1 MSISKLN
8 FKKLNVNIATQPT
21 LPSSTQLRS
30 FDTATIDK
38 RAMSVEVR
46 SLVTLDD
53 YLRHR
58 VRAIAGDNGAV
69 LSVYHTAADY
79 RFTTNVAKE
88 VWSRYIDTEIK
99 TQVASLMLSK
109 LDDIVRAHA
118 PNATRQVQDVISV
131 LIATMLEK
139 QGMMSIELP
148 QTSIQIPCNVFPSFK
163 MMKHEALVKATY
175 DRIKAI
181 DVEKAFYSN
190 TVGSLALKPFAEV
203 FAKYSHI
210 FHEIVLLG
218 DKIDAFAA
226 GTILKLYDRD
236 AHMGA
241 LRGSLNNPALERAKS
256 NYTLVSSALDYFF
269 RGEGTYPSV
278 DSLMGVVSAVGV
290 TQVSDAF
297 QEASLLLNEP
307 EYFQEV
313 AIKSL
318 PSLVNIYRFINNNGL
333 PIGYIAQPNYK
344 GQNEGLNVS
353 EYFESDTALNNLEES
368 SASENHL
375 QPLVVSMYDN
385 LRNISESIAPLV
397 GRIMLND
404 NGIAE
409 DGMTYQPVAL
419 HIGLTDTALEHLAVA
434 MSNSVSYSFEAG
446 EVVKAYVFEKKQK
459 DYQQILGLL
468 SSEMAY
474 TAEPEAVMLFA
485 GQQGVQ
491 RATSFWELGSQTLPA
506 KVRPARF
513 VGGKLF
519 DDGSSTELMDVLV
532 NKEQKLTRTWKV
544 SVSVPT
550 GAGGAIVH
558 SITTSLYELYA
569 SSERAEYL
577 RDERYVTAHTMP
589 LLCKQVQDVV
599 GVYLAL
605 SKLPKQ
611 QGYVQSPA
619 ETARVQFANLVVP
632 IVSNGTFRRFL
643 QSLKY
648 KLLAKASSDSLEK
661 RIALENFMLT
671 SDIEAKLSAELLRT
685 IFVRLGLLSFD
696 EGTEMFKSL
705 LSTTEFYT
713 VIRPHIVNVD

>member
-1 MSISKLN
+1 MSISKMN
-8 FKKLNVNIATQPT
+8 FKKLNTNIALQPA

-30 FDTATIDK
+30 FDTAIVDK
-38 RAMSVEVR
+38 RALSVEVR

-58 VRAIAGDNGAV
+58 VRAIAGDNAAV
-69 LSVYHTAADY
+69 LSVYHSAADY
-79 RFTTNVAKE
+79 RFTTAVARE
-88 VWSRYIDTEIK
+88 VWSRYIDKEIK
-99 TQVASLMLSK
+99 TQVASLMLSRM
-109 LDDIVRAHA
+109 DDIVRAHS
-118 PNATRQVQDVISV
+118 PNATRPVQDVISV
-131 LIATMLEK
+131 LIASMLEK

-148 QTSIQIPCNVFPSFK
+148 QTSIQIPCKVFPSFK

-203 FAKYSHI
+203 LAKYSHI

-241 LRGSLNNPALERAKS
+241 LRGSLNNPALERAKT
-256 NYTLVSSALDYFF
+256 NYTIVSAALEYFF
-269 RGEGTYPSV
+269 KDRTDYPTI
-278 DSLMGVVSAVGV
+278 DSLMGVVSAVGT

-297 QEASLLLNEP
+297 QEASLLINEP
-307 EYFQEV
+307 EHFQEV

-318 PSLVNIYRFINNNGL
+318 PSMISIYRFINNNGL

-344 GQNEGLNVS
+344 GKDEGLNVS
-353 EYFESDTALNNLEES
+353 EYFDSDTALNNLEES
-368 SASENHL
+368 TASENHL
-375 QPLVVSMYDN
+375 QPLVVNMYDN

-404 NGIAE
+404 NGVAE
-409 DGMTYQPVAL
+409 DGVTYQPVAL

-434 MSNSVSYSFEAG
+434 MSTTVSYGFEAG
-446 EVVKAYVFEKKQK
+446 EVKKAYVFEKKQK
-459 DYQQILGLL
+459 DYQHILGLL
-468 SSEMAY
+468 SPEMAY
-474 TAEPEAVMLFA
+474 TEEPEAVILFA

-491 RATSFWELGSQTLPA
+491 RATAFWELGAQTLPT

-519 DDGSSTELMDVLV
+519 ETESTDELMDVLV
-532 NKEQKLTRTWKV
+532 DKEQKLTRTWKV

-550 GAGGAIVH
+550 GTGGATTH

-569 SSERAEYL
+569 SSERAKYL

-589 LLCKQVQDVV
+589 LLSKQVEDVV
-599 GVYLAL
+599 GVYLSIAA
-605 SKLPKQ
+605 LPKQ

-648 KLLAKASSDSLEK
+648 KLLAEASSDSLEK

-685 IFVRLGLLSFD
+685 LFVRLGLLSHDDGKSMFD
-696 EGTEMFKSL
+696 KL

-713 VIRPHIVNVD
+713 VIRPHIVNID